1 MYLHYPTPP
10 QVFDILFE
18 NILAGGW
25 DGTRPRL
32 YTDPL
37 TALKY
42 SDISNRKQKQMA
54 WYFKSENYFCPPSFL
69 LKEIFVSYTESKV
82 QKTLEALIYT
92 CHFSWI

>member
-1 MYLHYPTPP
+1 M
-10 QVFDILFE
+10 
-18 NILAGGW
+18 G
-25 DGTRPRL
+25 PRL
-32 YTDPL
+32 CIGPL

-92 CHFSWI
+92 CHFGWI